1 MKLNNGIVI
10 IILLLSLI
18 FTPFDKAF
26 ADNNLVR
33 LDLTKGNGNAVDITF
48 FTSENYDG
56 NVIVRKKSD
65 NKYVILLPK
74 VLTSGYGRT
83 DLDSVKSLV
92 TNIDVKSINDGAAGY
107 TKITM
112 ITSKPLNITT
122 HVSKAMPLTDG
133 QKQYQNLI
141 AEAHT
146 VKSNTAVQKI
156 RNNENTENTAQAHTI
171 SVNTQTQQNVKPAAS
186 QNQASKSEKQL
197 KTTDKPVST
206 VKKQPVPLKEIPELS
221 SNSKKY
227 VSTSE
232 NNTAEPQNITEEL
245 PALPETLNQTAQIKN
260 DNVNIQKSDTSHV
273 TIFLRIKN
281 KLRQIKEPVRQDM
294 PAGTAVFLIILIPIL
309 ALITLVRFINSS
321 LQSAKV
327 MKKKFRERISQ
338 KINTSDYSNIITDET
353 LNWQEKY
360 QMYINQTNSDK
371 ITADTNKYKF
381 IQKTSGTVEEQRQ
394 KLERLV
400 TPEINEEIDNTPI
413 SSEKV
418 AVQREEDAIAETL
431 KNTIKIKAF
440 EPLLNKT
447 RRSTKKFAK
456 SRFTRFEISERHN
469 LNTTPVLEVKPLS
482 QKPIEMK
489 KSSLSTN
496 PVTSYKIKR
505 NTVAKDDYIMSS
517 LEEFFAP
524 RENSVAETLA
534 QIKPSMKMKRP
545 ESLIRRMS
553 TNPISAKKAETSKPS
568 FSGLIVKTGCN
579 IDENRGFYIVNLD
592 GTSALIGRI
601 KDEIFVLKK
610 FDDESDKHLQIRHDK
625 DNIYM
630 VKTDGF
636 KSLVDA
642 GNMEVLIEL

>member
-146 VKSNTAVQKI
+146 VKNDTAVQQTQT
-156 RNNENTENTAQAHTI
+156 NESKENKAPVI
-171 SVNTQTQQNVKPAAS
+171 SVNSQTQQNVKPAVS

-197 KTTDKPVST
+197 KTADKPVPDI
-206 VKKQPVPLKEIPELS
+206 KKQPVPLKEIPELS
-221 SNSKKY
+221 SNSKKN
-227 VSTSE
+227 VLTSE

-245 PALPETLNQTAQIKN
+245 PALPEALNPLAQETN
-260 DNVNIQKSDTSHV
+260 NNVNMQESGTSHAAV
-273 TIFLRIKN
+273 FSRIKN
-281 KLRQIKEPVRQDM
+281 KMRQIKEPVKQNM
-294 PAGTAVFLIILIPIL
+294 PAGIALFLIIIIPVL
-309 ALITLVRFINSS
+309 ALIALVRFINSS

-327 MKKKFRERISQ
+327 MKKNFRERISQ
-338 KINTSDYSNIITDET
+338 KINTNDYTNIITDET

-360 QMYINQTNSDK
+360 QMYINQTKDDQ

-381 IQKTSGTVEEQRQ
+381 IQKPTDTVEEQRQ

-400 TPEINEEIDNTPI
+400 NPEINEEIDNTPI
-413 SSEKV
+413 NPEKV
-418 AVQREEDAIAETL
+418 TVHREEDAIAETL

-440 EPLLNKT
+440 EPSLNKA

-456 SRFTRFEISERHN
+456 SRFTRFEISERPN
-469 LNTTPVLEVKPLS
+469 LNAASVLEVKPLS

-505 NTVAKDDYIMSS
+505 NTIAKDDYIMSS

-553 TNPISAKKAETSKPS
+553 TNPISAKKNETSKTS

-579 IDENRGFYIVNLD
+579 IDKDRGFYIVNLD

-642 GNMEVLIEL
+642 GNMGVLIEL

>member
-1 MKLNNGIVI
+1 MKINNGIVII

-33 LDLTKGNGNAVDITF
+33 LDLAKGNGNAVDITF

-122 HVSKAMPLTDG
+122 HISKAMPLTDG

-146 VKSNTAVQKI
+146 IKNNTAVQQTQT
-156 RNNENTENTAQAHTI
+156 NESKENKAPVI
-171 SVNTQTQQNVKPAAS
+171 SANPQTQQNVKPAAS

-197 KTTDKPVST
+197 KTADKPVPAA
-206 VKKQPVPLKEIPELS
+206 KKRLVPLKEIPELS
-221 SNSKKY
+221 SNSEKP

-232 NNTAEPQNITEEL
+232 NNTDETQNITEEL
-245 PALPETLNQTAQIKN
+245 PALPEALNQTAQEIN
-260 DNVNIQKSDTSHV
+260 YGINIQKSSV
-273 TIFLRIKN
+273 PIFAKIKN
-281 KLRQIKEPVRQDM
+281 KIQKIKENIWQNM
-294 PAGTAVFLIILIPIL
+294 PAGTAVFLIIMIPVL
-309 ALITLVRFINSS
+309 ALIVLVRFINTS

-327 MKKKFRERISQ
+327 LKKNFSGRISQ
-338 KINTSDYSNIITDET
+338 KINKGDYTNIITDKT

-360 QMYINQTNSDK
+360 QMYINQNNSDK
-371 ITADTNKYKF
+371 ITADKNKYKF
-381 IQKTSGTVEEQRQ
+381 IQKTSDTVEEQRQ

-400 TPEINEEIDNTPI
+400 NPEINEEIDNTPI
-413 SSEKV
+413 SSENV

-440 EPLLNKT
+440 EPSLNKA

-456 SRFTRFEISERHN
+456 SRFTRFEISERPN
-469 LNTTPVLEVKPLS
+469 LNAAPVLEVKPLS

-505 NTVAKDDYIMSS
+505 NTIAKDDYIMSS

-524 RENSVAETLA
+524 SENSVAETLA

-545 ESLIRRMS
+545 ESLIHRMS
-553 TNPISAKKAETSKPS
+553 TNPISAKKAEMPKPL

-579 IDENRGFYIVNLD
+579 IDKDRGFYIVNLD

-642 GNMEVLIEL
+642 GNMGVLIEL